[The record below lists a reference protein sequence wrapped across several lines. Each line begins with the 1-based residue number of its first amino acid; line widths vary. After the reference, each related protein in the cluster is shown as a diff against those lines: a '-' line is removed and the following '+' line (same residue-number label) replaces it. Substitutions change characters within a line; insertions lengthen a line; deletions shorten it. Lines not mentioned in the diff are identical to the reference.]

1 MMKYLRRTD
10 FDLGPQF
17 VAFTGSTS
25 HEDMARMMGWP
36 RAEIVSAGFISL
48 TSAGL
53 YCHGESQSLG
63 IASLVS
69 DSKLATAFFK

>member
-36 RAEIVSAGFISL
+36 RAEIVSAGFMNL
-48 TSAGL
+48 TPLGL
-53 YCHGESQSLG
+53 HCHGKSQSLG
-63 IASLVS
+63 IASLDA